1 MSLEKAF
8 GIALKKTR
16 DMRAMTQ
23 AKVAE
28 KSDLDVTYIGLLERG
43 RRQPSLK
50 AFIKLASALDVS
62 PIELMKRTLREL
74 QTKN

>member
-50 AFIKLASALDVS
+50 AFISIAVALDVT
-62 PIELMKRTLREL
+62 PVELLKRTLREL
-74 QTKN
+74 AAGK